1 MKHLIKQEFEM
12 LIIKEVTTLKESLLE
27 TFESKQK
34 KLQKET
40 DTLKKENSELR
51 VHIESITSSKQ
62 QKDISNNQDKQNSK
76 TQVSLTSFTETQ
88 ELLRSCVN

>member
-51 VHIESITSSKQ
+51 VHIENITSSKQ

-88 ELLRSCVN
+88 ELLRSSVN

>member
-34 KLQKET
+34 KL
-40 DTLKKENSELR
+40 
-51 VHIESITSSKQ
+51 
-62 QKDISNNQDKQNSK
+62 
-76 TQVSLTSFTETQ
+76 
-88 ELLRSCVN
+88 